1 MSECWTRGRTI
12 TFTPKVQLPTQTEQE
27 MREEDFDEARVR
39 KQLDEALR
47 AQQLTCSR
55 WTPEQDTILKDY
67 YGKVL
72 VRNIAKALGHP
83 EQSVQRRARQLGLR
97 SELRWGKK

>member
-1 MSECWTRGRTI
+1 MPNE
-12 TFTPKVQLPTQTEQE
+12 P
-27 MREEDFDEARVR
+27 FDEARVR

-47 AQQLTCSR
+47 AQQLTRNR
-55 WTPEQDTILKDY
+55 WTPEQDAILKDY
-67 YGKVL
+67 YGKAL

-83 EQSVQRRARQLGLR
+83 EQSILKRAKKLGLR